1 MFDDLLTTGAV
12 LGLVLIAIA
21 PLVGIIFLII
31 ILISYFNKKAQIMFQ
46 RYGYIV
52 YEENG
57 VIRDTGSEPLNQNH
71 YEMIESGLMNKGFSV
86 KLMFTDVDYDKVQ
99 KVINETREN
108 YEKIL
113 KTPVDNKVKVF

>member
-113 KTPVDNKVKVF
+113 KTPVDNKAKVA